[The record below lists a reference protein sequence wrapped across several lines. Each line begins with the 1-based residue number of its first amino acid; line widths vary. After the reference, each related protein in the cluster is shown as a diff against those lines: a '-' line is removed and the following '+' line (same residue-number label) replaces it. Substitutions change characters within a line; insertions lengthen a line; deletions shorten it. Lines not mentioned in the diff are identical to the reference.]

1 MPSWHGDRWTG
12 DRLDLLMLTL
22 RSALSSVIPAVLTLL
37 DVGGVISHS
46 SSVGGCEIRKPRS
59 WHWMV
64 GVLLGQNMSLSCLSS
79 LLLES
84 HLCYPR
90 GNQLSMENLSRLL
103 QISWFLMLLNANCR
117 KDSKSLGNSFMNWWL
132 ERRAGQWVDRTAS
145 LEVVTEQRFRNAGT
159 ILNFKQNNS

>member
-1 MPSWHGDRWTG
+1 MPSWHSDGWTR
-12 DRLDLLMLTL
+12 DRLDLLTLTL
-22 RSALSSVIPAVLTLL
+22 RSALSSVIPALLTLL

-46 SSVGGCEIRKPRS
+46 SAVEGCEIRNPRS

-90 GNQLSMENLSRLL
+90 GNQLCMENLRGLL

-117 KDSKSLGNSFMNWWL
+117 KDSKSFGNSFMNWWL
-132 ERRAGQWVDRTAS
+132 ERRAGQCVIGQ
-145 LEVVTEQRFRNAGT
+145 LV
-159 ILNFKQNNS
+159 